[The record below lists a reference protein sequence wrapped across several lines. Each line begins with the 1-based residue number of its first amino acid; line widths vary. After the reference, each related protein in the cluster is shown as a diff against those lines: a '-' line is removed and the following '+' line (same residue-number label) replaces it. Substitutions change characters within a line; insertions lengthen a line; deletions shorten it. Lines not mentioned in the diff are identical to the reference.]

1 MDFHDFFGNRD
12 TLKHDENLARLF
24 IARGAGQRYI
34 LAGIGGGDPSIIEQ
48 NVIGEEHQY
57 SLFVC
62 SLTSSL

>member
-1 MDFHDFFGNRD
+1 MK
-12 TLKHDENLARLF
+12 TLRGYLSQG
-24 IARGAGQRYI
+24 GAGQRYI